1 MIYVKMKS
9 GQLLKGKALKMGF
22 KMFLHRG
29 LSEDANM
36 QHLAEIKNN
45 PNRILKAAALWV
57 PAAPGKSI
65 TV

>member
-9 GQLLKGKALKMGF
+9 SQLLKGKALKMGF
-22 KMFLHRG
+22 KMFLHQG

-36 QHLAEIKNN
+36 QRLAEIKNKS
-45 PNRILKAAALWV
+45 NRILKTAALWA
-57 PAAPGKSI
+57 PAAPGNSI